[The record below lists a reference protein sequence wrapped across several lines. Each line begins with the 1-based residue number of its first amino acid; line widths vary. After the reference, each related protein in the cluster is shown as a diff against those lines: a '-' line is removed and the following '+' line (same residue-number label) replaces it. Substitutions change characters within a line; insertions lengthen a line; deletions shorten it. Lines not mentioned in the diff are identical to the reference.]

1 MSERSPPPFSPLY
14 PPPHHVPFTC
24 NSCWWICC
32 SWKRRLAHQTPL
44 PARSKSVSPPRSKP
58 VCDRPG
64 GDSCEAA
71 NKRRRRGKKKPLLGI
86 IAGNSFNSRRWK
98 TPLNTGGN
106 FANYCSMHLS
116 NLILRLPPCIFL
128 SLSLRCFFP
137 LILHSWVVKW
147 HMLTCYTPSL
157 LKKKK
162 KTTVFLY
169 DLIMGFLLFM
179 LLVKCFNS
187 MVHKWRCSFCP
198 YEDGFRVDIWD
209 RQPQNTA
216 YYLQINQVSHSGFIF
231 QPCKDDSGNFLL
243 SEYNFELEP
252 LR

>member
-1 MSERSPPPFSPLY
+1 MSERSPPPPFSPLY

-44 PARSKSVSPPRSKP
+44 PARSKSVSLPRSKP

-128 SLSLRCFFP
+128 SLRCFFP

-157 LKKKK
+157 LKKTKNNGVHIWSNNGFPAIYAISEMFQQHG
-162 KTTVFLY
+162 TQMALFFLSLRGWLLGWY
-169 DLIMGFLLFM
+169 LRSPTSEYSLLFT
-179 LLVKCFNS
+179 N
-187 MVHKWRCSFCP
+187 
-198 YEDGFRVDIWD
+198 
-209 RQPQNTA
+209 
-216 YYLQINQVSHSGFIF
+216 
-231 QPCKDDSGNFLL
+231 
-243 SEYNFELEP
+243 
-252 LR
+252 